1 MIQELSTCNLQSNI
15 GLCKSENVATPA
27 SGVRISKSLTDPS
40 PNPKSK
46 ILVCQQSGPMDLIAQ
61 QSNAYLE
68 I

>member
-40 PNPKSK
+40 PNPKKQNSRLSPK
-46 ILVCQQSGPMDLIAQ
+46 WINPTIK
-61 QSNAYLE
+61 Y
-68 I
+68 IF